1 MARFRWF
8 HMVTVVVGWLG
19 MAPFCVWVKQ
29 TELDQASLGFC
40 SGAGSS
46 PGAGIHLHLGTDG
59 GTVPQEGNT
68 QKFSRQ
74 VRAGDCKPLRR
85 ACPRGGAW
93 SWAEGRPLLLS
104 VVDHTIRS
112 RAAGTLGQCWSVTS
126 PPAELE
132 ALPVGFL
139 LGQEITRSPTLR

>member
-8 HMVTVVVGWLG
+8 HMVTVVLGWLG
-19 MAPFCVWVKQ
+19 KAPFCVWVKQ

-68 QKFSRQ
+68 QKSCRQ

-93 SWAEGRPLLLS
+93 SWADGRPLLLS
-104 VVDHTIRS
+104 VMDHTVRS
-112 RAAGTLGQCWSVTS
+112 RAAGTPGQCWSVTS

-139 LGQEITRSPTLR
+139 PGQEITRSPTLR